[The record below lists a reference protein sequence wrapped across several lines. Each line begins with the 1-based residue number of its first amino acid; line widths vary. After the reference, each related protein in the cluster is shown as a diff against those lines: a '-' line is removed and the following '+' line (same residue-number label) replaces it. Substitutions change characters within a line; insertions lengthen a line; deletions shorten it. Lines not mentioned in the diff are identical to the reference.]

1 MKRILQF
8 SLFIWVLIG
17 FSSLSYGQITTATV
31 RGSIY
36 EEKSR
41 QPVLYTNVQL
51 EGTSYGAVTDVNGYF
66 TISKVPPGSYTILI
80 TYIGFD
86 TLRQDVTLIKE
97 QIYTKKFFLK
107 EGAYEL
113 TGATISADKQTRQND
128 PNISV
133 TKIST
138 KQMNRIP
145 TMGGQADIAQYLQV
159 VPGVVFTGDQGG
171 QLYIRGGTPVQNLV
185 LLDGMIIYNPFHSIG
200 LFSVF
205 DADIIS
211 SADVYTGGFGAEY
224 GGRISSV
231 MDITTRYGNPTRQAG
246 KIDVNTFGAKLLIE
260 GPLVKAK
267 DENSASLSYLISAK
281 KSYIDATSESLYPYV
296 NEGGG
301 LPFTFSDF
309 YGKLSFNAANGTR
322 ADVFGFNFNDQVRYQ
337 TIQNYQWKSY
347 GGGMRFTVIPGASP
361 MLLSGNVS
369 YSNYSIELTDG
380 SLNPRSSE
388 VGGFNMGLDFTYFLG
403 KHQMKY
409 GVEMKGFNTDFRFR
423 NALNREISQAEST
436 TEIAGF
442 ISANLRFGNLGGKH
456 GSIKESKISRLIIM
470 PGFRAHYYASLANMS
485 LEPRL
490 AAKYNLSSDFR
501 LKLAAGMYSQ
511 NLIST
516 ASDRDVV
523 NLFYGFI
530 SGPDDL
536 PATFNGEEVTH
547 KLQKSKHLI
556 FGVEYD
562 LGKRITAN
570 IEGYIKWYDQLTN
583 INRNKVFDD
592 EPEYSDKPDVLKKD
606 FIIETGKAQGVD
618 VSMKYDYRRLYVWL
632 VYSLG
637 YSTRFDGIVEYSP
650 HFDRRHNVNFLTS
663 YVMGKS
669 LDWEISFRWNYGT
682 GFPFT
687 PTLGNYEQQ
696 NFQGGIGTDYTTSNG
711 DMGIVYG
718 DLSSKRLPD
727 YHRLDFALKKKFV
740 MGENAL
746 LEITF
751 SVTNLYNRS
760 NIFYVDRITNER
772 IDQLPILPSLGLSF
786 KF

>member
-1 MKRILQF
+1 MSF
-8 SLFIWVLIG
+8 ST
-17 FSSLSYGQITTATV
+17 FSFGQENTATV

-36 EEKSR
+36 ENKSR

-66 TISKVPPGSYTILI
+66 TISKIPPGDYTILI

-86 TLRQDVTLIKE
+86 TLRQKVSLKKGD
-97 QIYTKKFFLK
+97 IYSKKFYLK
-107 EGAYEL
+107 KGAYEL
-113 TGATISADKQTRQND
+113 TGATISAEKQTRQSD
-128 PNISV
+128 PSISV

-138 KQMNRIP
+138 KQMSRIP
-145 TMGGQADIAQYLQV
+145 TIGGQADIAQYLQV

-185 LLDGMIIYNPFHSIG
+185 LLDGMIVYNPFHSIG

-246 KIDVNTFGAKLLIE
+246 KIDINSFGAKILLE
-260 GPLVKAK
+260 GPIVKAK
-267 DENSASLSYLISAK
+267 DDKSGSLSYLFSAK
-281 KSYIDATSESLYPYV
+281 KSYIDKTSETLYPYV
-296 NEGGG
+296 NDGGG

-309 YGKLSFNAANGTR
+309 YGKISFNAANGTR
-322 ADVFGFNFNDQVRYQ
+322 ADAFGFNFNDQVSYQ
-337 TIQNYQWKSY
+337 TIQNYSWKSY
-347 GGGMRFTVIPGASP
+347 GGGMRFTIVPGASP

-369 YSNYSIELTDG
+369 YSNYLIELTDG

-388 VGGFNMGLDFTYFLG
+388 VGGFNMGLNFTYFLG
-403 KHQMKY
+403 KQRLKY
-409 GVEMKGFNTDFRFR
+409 GVEMKGFNTNFIFY
-423 NALNREISQAEST
+423 NSLNRKTSQEEST

-442 ISANLRFGNLGGKH
+442 LSARLLFGSLGSKKKKTKKG
-456 GSIKESKISRLIIM
+456 KISRIIIL
-470 PGFRAHYYASLANMS
+470 PGLRVHYYASLADLS
-485 LEPRL
+485 IEPRL
-490 AAKYNLSSDFR
+490 SMKYNITPDLR
-501 LKLAAGMYSQ
+501 IKLAAGLYSQ
-511 NLIST
+511 NIIST

-536 PATFNGEEVTH
+536 PSTFNGEKVTT
-547 KLQKSKHLI
+547 KLQKAKHLI
-556 FGVEYD
+556 FGFEYD
-562 LGKRITAN
+562 LGKRLTAN
-570 IEGYIKWYDQLTN
+570 VEGYIKWYDQLTN
-583 INRNKVFDD
+583 LNRNKVFDD
-592 EPEYSDKPDVLKKD
+592 VPQYSDKPDVLKKD

-618 VSMKYDYRRLYVWL
+618 ISMKYDYRRLYIWL

-637 YSTRFDGIVEYSP
+637 YSTRYDGIIEYHP
-650 HFDRRHNVNFLTS
+650 HFDRRHNVNFLAS

-669 LDWEISFRWNYGT
+669 LDWEISFRWNYGS

-696 NFQGGIGTDYTTSNG
+696 NFSGGIGEDYTTSNG
-711 DMGIVYG
+711 NVGILYG
-718 DLSSKRLPD
+718 DIGSKRLPD
-727 YHRLDFALKKKFV
+727 YHRLDFGLKKKFV

-746 LEITF
+746 LEINF
-751 SVTNLYNRS
+751 SVTNVYNRG
-760 NIFYVDRITNER
+760 NIFYIDRITNER
-772 IDQLPILPSLGLSF
+772 VNQLPILPSLGVSF

>member
-1 MKRILQF
+1 MSF
-8 SLFIWVLIG
+8 ST
-17 FSSLSYGQITTATV
+17 FSFGQENTATV

-36 EEKSR
+36 ENKSR

-51 EGTSYGAVTDVNGYF
+51 AGTSYGAVTDVNGYF
-66 TISKVPPGSYTILI
+66 TISKIPPGDYTILI

-86 TLRQDVTLIKE
+86 TLRQKVSLKKGE
-97 QIYTKKFFLK
+97 IYTKKFYLNK
-107 EGAYEL
+107 GAYEL
-113 TGATISADKQTRQND
+113 VGATISAEKQTRQSD
-128 PNISV
+128 PSISV

-138 KQMNRIP
+138 KQMSRTP
-145 TMGGQADIAQYLQV
+145 TIGGQADIAQYLQV

-185 LLDGMIIYNPFHSIG
+185 LLDGMIVYNPFHSIG

-246 KIDVNTFGAKLLIE
+246 KIDINSFGAKILLE
-260 GPLVKAK
+260 GPIVKAK
-267 DENSASLSYLISAK
+267 DDKSGSLSYLFSAK
-281 KSYIDATSESLYPYV
+281 KSYIDKTSETLYPYV
-296 NEGGG
+296 NDGGG

-309 YGKLSFNAANGTR
+309 YGKISFNAANGTR
-322 ADVFGFNFNDQVRYQ
+322 ADAFGFNFNDQVSYQ
-337 TIQNYQWKSY
+337 TIQNYSWKSY
-347 GGGMRFTVIPGASP
+347 GGGMRFTIVPGASP

-369 YSNYSIELTDG
+369 YSNYLIELTDG

-388 VGGFNMGLDFTYFLG
+388 VGGFNMGLNFTYFLG
-403 KHQMKY
+403 KQRLKY
-409 GVEMKGFNTDFRFR
+409 GVEMKGFNTNFIFY
-423 NALNREISQAEST
+423 NSLNRKTSQEEST

-442 ISANLRFGNLGGKH
+442 LSARLLFGSLGSKKKNTKKG
-456 GSIKESKISRLIIM
+456 KISRIIIL
-470 PGFRAHYYASLANMS
+470 PGLRVHYYASLADLS
-485 LEPRL
+485 IEPRL
-490 AAKYNLSSDFR
+490 SMKYNITPDLR
-501 LKLAAGMYSQ
+501 IKLAAGLYSQ
-511 NLIST
+511 NIIST

-536 PATFNGEEVTH
+536 PSTFNGEKVTT
-547 KLQKSKHLI
+547 KLQKAKHLI
-556 FGVEYD
+556 FGFEYD
-562 LGKRITAN
+562 LGKRLTAN
-570 IEGYIKWYDQLTN
+570 VEGYIKWYDQLTN
-583 INRNKVFDD
+583 LNRNKVFDD
-592 EPEYSDKPDVLKKD
+592 VPQYSDKPDVLKKD

-618 VSMKYDYRRLYVWL
+618 ISMKYDYRRLYIWL

-637 YSTRFDGIVEYSP
+637 YSTRYDGIIEYHP
-650 HFDRRHNVNFLTS
+650 HFDRRHNVNFLAT

-669 LDWEISFRWNYGT
+669 LDWEISFRWNYGS

-696 NFQGGIGTDYTTSNG
+696 NFSGGIGEDYTTSNG
-711 DMGIVYG
+711 NVGILYG
-718 DLSSKRLPD
+718 DIGSKRLPD
-727 YHRLDFALKKKFV
+727 YHRLDFGLKKKFV

-746 LEITF
+746 LEINF
-751 SVTNLYNRS
+751 SVTNVYNRG
-760 NIFYVDRITNER
+760 NIFYIDRITNER
-772 IDQLPILPSLGLSF
+772 VNQLPILPSLGVSF

>member
-1 MKRILQF
+1 MRKIIQYSLYILVFVSF
-8 SLFIWVLIG
+8 ST
-17 FSSLSYGQITTATV
+17 FSFGQENTATV

-36 EEKSR
+36 ENKSR

-66 TISKVPPGSYTILI
+66 TISQIPPGNYTILI

-86 TLRQDVTLIKE
+86 TLRQKVSLKKGDIFS
-97 QIYTKKFFLK
+97 KKFYLNK
-107 EGAYEL
+107 GAYEL
-113 TGATISADKQTRQND
+113 IGATISAEKQTRQSD
-128 PNISV
+128 PSISV

-145 TMGGQADIAQYLQV
+145 TIGGQADIAQYLQV

-185 LLDGMIIYNPFHSIG
+185 LLDGMIVYNPFHSIG

-246 KIDVNTFGAKLLIE
+246 KVDVNSFGAKILLE

-267 DENSASLSYLISAK
+267 DDKSGSLSYLVSAK
-281 KSYIDATSESLYPYV
+281 KSYIDKTSETLYPYV
-296 NEGGG
+296 NDGGG

-309 YGKLSFNAANGTR
+309 YGKISFNAANGTR
-322 ADVFGFNFNDQVRYQ
+322 ADAFGFNFNDQVSYR
-337 TIQNYQWKSY
+337 TIQNYSWKSY
-347 GGGMRFTVIPGASP
+347 GGGMRFTIVPGASP

-369 YSNYSIELTDG
+369 YSNYIIELTDG

-403 KHQMKY
+403 KQRLKY
-409 GVEMKGFNTDFRFR
+409 GVEMKGFNTNFIFYNSLDRKT
-423 NALNREISQAEST
+423 SQEEST

-442 ISANLRFGNLGGKH
+442 LSARLLFGSLGGKK
-456 GSIKESKISRLIIM
+456 SIAKDRKISRLIIL
-470 PGFRAHYYASLANMS
+470 PGLRVHYYASLADLS
-485 LEPRL
+485 IEPRL
-490 AAKYNLSSDFR
+490 SMKYNMSPNLR
-501 LKLAAGMYSQ
+501 VKLAAGLYSQ
-511 NLIST
+511 NIIST

-536 PATFNGEEVTH
+536 PSTFNGEKVTT
-547 KLQKSKHLI
+547 KLQKAKHLI
-556 FGVEYD
+556 LGFEYD
-562 LGKRITAN
+562 LGKRLTAN
-570 IEGYIKWYDQLTN
+570 VEGYIKWYDQLTN
-583 INRNKVFDD
+583 LNRNKVFDD
-592 EPEYSDKPDVLKKD
+592 VPQYSDKPDVLKKD

-618 VSMKYDYRRLYVWL
+618 ISMKYDYRRLYVWL

-637 YSTRFDGIVEYSP
+637 YSTRYDGIIEYHP
-650 HFDRRHNVNFLTS
+650 HFDRRHNVNFLAT

-669 LDWEISFRWNYGT
+669 LDWELSFRWNYGS

-696 NFQGGIGTDYTTSNG
+696 NFSGGIGTDYTTSNG
-711 DMGIVYG
+711 NVGILYG
-718 DLSSKRLPD
+718 DLGSKRLPD
-727 YHRLDFALKKKFV
+727 YHRLDFGLKKKFV
-740 MGENAL
+740 LGENAL
-746 LEITF
+746 LEINF
-751 SVTNLYNRS
+751 SITNVYNRN
-760 NIFYVDRITNER
+760 NIFYIDRITNER
-772 IDQLPILPSLGLSF
+772 VDQLPILPSLGVSF

>member
-1 MKRILQF
+1 MSF
-8 SLFIWVLIG
+8 ST
-17 FSSLSYGQITTATV
+17 FSFGQENTATV

-36 EEKSR
+36 ENKSR

-66 TISKVPPGSYTILI
+66 TISQIPPGNYTILI

-86 TLRQDVTLIKE
+86 TLRQKVSLKKGDIFS
-97 QIYTKKFFLK
+97 KKFYLNK
-107 EGAYEL
+107 GAYEL
-113 TGATISADKQTRQND
+113 IGATISAEKQTRQSD
-128 PNISV
+128 PSISV

-145 TMGGQADIAQYLQV
+145 TIGGQADIAQYLQV

-185 LLDGMIIYNPFHSIG
+185 LLDGMIVYNPFHSIG

-246 KIDVNTFGAKLLIE
+246 KVDVNSFGAKILLE

-267 DENSASLSYLISAK
+267 DDKSGSLSYLVSAK
-281 KSYIDATSESLYPYV
+281 KSYIDKTSETLYPYV
-296 NEGGG
+296 NDGGG

-309 YGKLSFNAANGTR
+309 YGKISFNAANGTR
-322 ADVFGFNFNDQVRYQ
+322 ADAFGFNFNDQVSYR
-337 TIQNYQWKSY
+337 TIQNYSWKSY
-347 GGGMRFTVIPGASP
+347 GGGMRFTIVPGASP

-369 YSNYSIELTDG
+369 YSNYIIELTDG

-403 KHQMKY
+403 KQRLKY
-409 GVEMKGFNTDFRFR
+409 GVEMKGFNTNFIFYNSLDRKT
-423 NALNREISQAEST
+423 SQEEST

-442 ISANLRFGNLGGKH
+442 LSARLLFGSLGGKK
-456 GSIKESKISRLIIM
+456 SIAKDRKISRLIIL
-470 PGFRAHYYASLANMS
+470 PGLRVHYYASLADLS
-485 LEPRL
+485 IEPRL
-490 AAKYNLSSDFR
+490 SMKYNMTPNLR
-501 LKLAAGMYSQ
+501 VKLAAGLYSQ
-511 NLIST
+511 NIIST

-536 PATFNGEEVTH
+536 PSTFNGEKVTT
-547 KLQKSKHLI
+547 KLQKAKHLI
-556 FGVEYD
+556 LGFEYD
-562 LGKRITAN
+562 LGKRLTAN
-570 IEGYIKWYDQLTN
+570 VEGYIKWYDQLTN
-583 INRNKVFDD
+583 LNRNKVFDD
-592 EPEYSDKPDVLKKD
+592 VPQYSDKPDVLKKD

-618 VSMKYDYRRLYVWL
+618 ISMKYDYRRLYVWL

-637 YSTRFDGIVEYSP
+637 YSTRYDGIIEYHP
-650 HFDRRHNVNFLTS
+650 HFDRRHNVNFLAT

-669 LDWEISFRWNYGT
+669 LDWELSFRWNYGS

-696 NFQGGIGTDYTTSNG
+696 NFSGGIGTDYTTSNG
-711 DMGIVYG
+711 NVGILYG
-718 DLSSKRLPD
+718 DLGSKRLPD
-727 YHRLDFALKKKFV
+727 YHRLDFGLKKKFV
-740 MGENAL
+740 LGENAL
-746 LEITF
+746 LEINF
-751 SVTNLYNRS
+751 SITNVYNRN
-760 NIFYVDRITNER
+760 NIFYIDRITNER
-772 IDQLPILPSLGLSF
+772 VDQLPILPSLGVSF